1 MGAVGER
8 LRRERLKTGLDL
20 DRVSQDTKI
29 PARFLEAIEQE
40 QFEKLPG
47 RVFLFSFLRQYAQ
60 ALGLDELELMA
71 QLRAEQE
78 PPPSAPVRES
88 PRPRHRRKQVGMM
101 LAGTAVLLIAF
112 ILAN

>member
-47 RVFLFSFLRQYAQ
+47 RVVLFSFGNL
-60 ALGLDELELMA
+60 
-71 QLRAEQE
+71 
-78 PPPSAPVRES
+78 PVHDTGGSRS
-88 PRPRHRRKQVGMM
+88 G
-101 LAGTAVLLIAF
+101 
-112 ILAN
+112 